1 MRRILTTLLLLITIS
16 GYSQIRIFKG
26 SIDEHPIELIS
37 HSYSDGH
44 TRAIYAY
51 DQNDNPKILNGKEK
65 GDSLF
70 LNEVNHIGEVTAVL
84 QFPNFSSENEEIN
97 GRWFKETISK
107 SMKIRL
113 NKLHEFNSYDQT
125 VFNNLEILQPES
137 TNEHYFKLLISK
149 DLDEAIEV
157 KGVRIYEKNTDRLI
171 QDLELDCQFWGLD
184 NISVFDY
191 NFDGME
197 DFSVFERSYAGP
209 NTSRLYI
216 LRDPNSEKYLI
227 SEISGTSLE
236 FDIEKK
242 LIYEHNQCCA
252 GSSHMNATYKLND
265 NKMVLIERRCVEF
278 DNVTEDFVETDCN

>member
-1 MRRILTTLLLLITIS
+1 
-16 GYSQIRIFKG
+16 
-26 SIDEHPIELIS
+26 
-37 HSYSDGH
+37 
-44 TRAIYAY
+44 
-51 DQNDNPKILNGKEK
+51 
-65 GDSLF
+65 
-70 LNEVNHIGEVTAVL
+70 
-84 QFPNFSSENEEIN
+84 SSENEEIN

-252 GSSHMNATYKLND
+252 GS
-265 NKMVLIERRCVEF
+265 
-278 DNVTEDFVETDCN
+278 

>member
-1 MRRILTTLLLLITIS
+1 
-16 GYSQIRIFKG
+16 
-26 SIDEHPIELIS
+26 
-37 HSYSDGH
+37 
-44 TRAIYAY
+44 
-51 DQNDNPKILNGKEK
+51 
-65 GDSLF
+65 
-70 LNEVNHIGEVTAVL
+70 
-84 QFPNFSSENEEIN
+84 
-97 GRWFKETISK
+97 
-107 SMKIRL
+107 
-113 NKLHEFNSYDQT
+113 
-125 VFNNLEILQPES
+125 
-137 TNEHYFKLLISK
+137 

-191 NFDGME
+191 NFDGMG